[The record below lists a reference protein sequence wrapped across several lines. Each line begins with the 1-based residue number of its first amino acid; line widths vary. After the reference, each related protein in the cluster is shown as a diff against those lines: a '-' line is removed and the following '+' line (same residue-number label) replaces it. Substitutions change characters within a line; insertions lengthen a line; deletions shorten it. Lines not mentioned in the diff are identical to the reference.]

1 MIRHV
6 LGMKFVLLKLTTV
19 CSSLIILLTVSVA
32 IADDAKVLN
41 IFLIQNS
48 GWMEPFYFDNN
59 SKFKNIVKAVIE
71 KVNHS
76 GDEVV
81 IASFNQSIGEN
92 RSPSLAYRG
101 SDPVEIIKALQDI
114 KLVKKPGTSAYADT
128 DFKEAVINSITEYSP
143 ARPCILWI
151 FTNNKNSPQNSPE
164 TAAKNREF
172 YRWLQGEDNIRRI
185 FAYTYP
191 MPVRGPHYNA
201 NGIMIYAMAYGKPAN
216 DKLERLNAE
225 KLPFEDQ
232 PARLK
237 PLNSD
242 AVTFVPT
249 GVAKQGNFNAVMGND
264 KRTLIIQFDSSNK
277 PEVAVISGVFRNDFF
292 PYDIHSAD
300 VSMNV
305 KFRGENHGIHSEIN
319 PRKLDSVST
328 GEESSVVAVE
338 IGIPPLPSMW
348 SHPEIIFKSGY
359 QVQAIMEFT
368 LANQELKLSPD
379 FIKRMNVLF
388 PGDPLPEI
396 FVPGDSAKQSITSR
410 PLLVKVEYP
419 VWPLIVLA
427 LFVGVFI
434 FGGLFLLTVVTKE
447 KKFTVTVDGM
457 QQTYILK
464 AFGECSLYSDKGD
477 RIGTLKRKLGKPV
490 ALLEKGCKEQINIL

>member
-1 MIRHV
+1 
-6 LGMKFVLLKLTTV
+6 
-19 CSSLIILLTVSVA
+19 
-32 IADDAKVLN
+32 
-41 IFLIQNS
+41 
-48 GWMEPFYFDNN
+48 
-59 SKFKNIVKAVIE
+59 
-71 KVNHS
+71 
-76 GDEVV
+76 
-81 IASFNQSIGEN
+81 
-92 RSPSLAYRG
+92 
-101 SDPVEIIKALQDI
+101 
-114 KLVKKPGTSAYADT
+114 
-128 DFKEAVINSITEYSP
+128 
-143 ARPCILWI
+143 
-151 FTNNKNSPQNSPE
+151 
-164 TAAKNREF
+164 
-172 YRWLQGEDNIRRI
+172 
-185 FAYTYP
+185 

-305 KFRGENHGIHSEIN
+305 KFEVRTMVFILKSILANWIRVYGRGIFRCCRRDRNTAFAQYV
-319 PRKLDSVST
+319 D
-328 GEESSVVAVE
+328 
-338 IGIPPLPSMW
+338 
-348 SHPEIIFKSGY
+348 HPEIIFKSGY

-396 FVPGDSAKQSITSR
+396 FV
-410 PLLVKVEYP
+410 
-419 VWPLIVLA
+419 LA
-427 LFVGVFI
+427 IRLAIDNIEAFVGKSGVSGMASDCFSTFCWVFI
-434 FGGLFLLTVVTKE
+434 FWRSFFTDCSHQRE
-447 KKFTVTVDGM
+447 KIYGHCRWHATN
-457 QQTYILK
+457 
-464 AFGECSLYSDKGD
+464 LY
-477 RIGTLKRKLGKPV
+477 P
-490 ALLEKGCKEQINIL
+490 

>member
-101 SDPVEIIKALQDI
+101 SEPVEIIKALQDI

-172 YRWLQGEDNIRRI
+172 YRWLQGEVVLVLR
-185 FAYTYP
+185 
-191 MPVRGPHYNA
+191 
-201 NGIMIYAMAYGKPAN
+201 
-216 DKLERLNAE
+216 
-225 KLPFEDQ
+225 
-232 PARLK
+232 
-237 PLNSD
+237 
-242 AVTFVPT
+242 T
-249 GVAKQGNFNAVMGND
+249 GN
-264 KRTLIIQFDSSNK
+264 RDS
-277 PEVAVISGVFRNDFF
+277 
-292 PYDIHSAD
+292 
-300 VSMNV
+300 
-305 KFRGENHGIHSEIN
+305 
-319 PRKLDSVST
+319 
-328 GEESSVVAVE
+328 
-338 IGIPPLPSMW
+338 
-348 SHPEIIFKSGY
+348 
-359 QVQAIMEFT
+359 
-368 LANQELKLSPD
+368 
-379 FIKRMNVLF
+379 
-388 PGDPLPEI
+388 
-396 FVPGDSAKQSITSR
+396 
-410 PLLVKVEYP
+410 
-419 VWPLIVLA
+419 
-427 LFVGVFI
+427 
-434 FGGLFLLTVVTKE
+434 
-447 KKFTVTVDGM
+447 
-457 QQTYILK
+457 
-464 AFGECSLYSDKGD
+464 
-477 RIGTLKRKLGKPV
+477 
-490 ALLEKGCKEQINIL
+490 